1 MKQKPQKTSSRTRER
16 WGRHDNKK
24 SLKNRNSSE
33 SKNTKRSDLKR
44 NDDILSANGKI
55 RVLDSTLTALS
66 IAVLVVLSPWQF
78 KWSQSTSSNV
88 PLVVKSMTLA
98 KSQAWALSET
108 QMLVDEIWKEVHR
121 QYYDRSFAGKGEEA
135 WRKQR
140 LEAIQKVNGLTLLD
154 DTEKQQVYAIVR
166 NMLNFLQDPYT
177 RYLTPEQYE
186 TLVSYAKG
194 TISST
199 TLGGVGVQLL
209 ADPATGEMVIMNTVS
224 KGPADTA
231 GIQPGDVLMAID
243 GQPIDKST
251 TAELVAAQCRGNP
264 NTPVQ
269 ITIRR
274 AGMPPRSVT
283 VTRAVLPNT
292 SVEASTFTTENGQ
305 TVGLLKL
312 TSFSQETT
320 KQVMEALKQLKASSK
335 RNAPTALVLD
345 LRSNAGGYMPAGVN
359 VAKLFLPPQASIVS
373 EVDKNG
379 KTTVYTNDG
388 TMAGSS
394 AETQLPLYVL
404 VDARTASAS
413 EIMAAALQENHRA
426 ILVSSSSHT
435 FGKGRIQNVQ
445 ELSDGG
451 GIAVT
456 KAKYITPTGKDI
468 QGIGITPDRIVPTCQ
483 ISDSAANCLADVL

>member
-1 MKQKPQKTSSRTRER
+1 MESFSRPLE
-16 WGRHDNKK
+16 
-24 SLKNRNSSE
+24 
-33 SKNTKRSDLKR
+33 
-44 NDDILSANGKI
+44 
-55 RVLDSTLTALS
+55 STLTALS
-66 IAVLVVLSPWQF
+66 IVSMVVLSPWQLE
-78 KWSQSTSSNV
+78 WSQSTTVSPSRLLLQSS
-88 PLVVKSMTLA
+88 TLLDQIIQPFHFMPTQ
-98 KSQAWALSET
+98 SQAWALSET

-121 QYYDRSFAGKGEEA
+121 QYYDRTFAGKGEEA

-140 LEAIQKVNGLTLLD
+140 LDAIQKVNGLTLLD
-154 DTEKQQVYAIVR
+154 DTDKQQVYTIIR

-194 TISST
+194 TTSVT
-199 TLGGVGVQLL
+199 TSGGVGVQLL
-209 ADPATGEMVIMNTVS
+209 ADPDSGEMVIMNTVS
-224 KGPADTA
+224 KGPADIA

-243 GQPIDKST
+243 GQPVDKST
-251 TAELVAAQCRGNP
+251 TAEIVAAQCRGSP

-269 ITIRR
+269 ITVRR
-274 AGMPPRSVT
+274 KGSPPQSVT
-283 VTRAVLPNT
+283 LTRAVLPNI
-292 SVEASTFTTENGQ
+292 SVETSTFTTDKGQ

-335 RNAPTALVLD
+335 KNEPAKLVLD
-345 LRSNAGGYMPAGVN
+345 LRSNAGGYMPAGVD
-359 VAKLFLPPQASIVS
+359 VAKLFLPPQSSIVS

-379 KTTVYTNDG
+379 RTTVYMNDG

-394 AETQLPLYVL
+394 AETQIPLYVL

-413 EIMAAALQENHRA
+413 EIMAAALQDNHRA

-456 KAKYITPTGKDI
+456 KAKYITPNGKDI
-468 QGIGITPDRIVPTCQ
+468 QGIGIIPDRIAPSCQ
-483 ISDSAANCLADVL
+483 ISDSAANCLAEVL